1 MSDLASTDPV
11 YPASAPLALARR
23 VRIHLAGLST
33 GPTPEALER
42 IMPLVAAA
50 DALETFS
57 EAILDDLH
65 DAIAWCEAAVAAGT
79 TTHYETYDSWDEDLH
94 EGSFAHSVRI
104 LNPEAQQ
111 IHALLV
117 DIRQMADLV
126 EQTLDLVAAHA
137 IIVGLRSAR
146 SMAAGSWHR
155 PSRP

>member
-11 YPASAPLALARR
+11 YPASAALAVARR

-57 EAILDDLH
+57 EAVVDDLH

-79 TTHYETYDSWDEDLH
+79 TTHYETYDFWT
-94 EGSFAHSVRI
+94 RI
-104 LNPEAQQ
+104 C
-111 IHALLV
+111 
-117 DIRQMADLV
+117 
-126 EQTLDLVAAHA
+126 TK
-137 IIVGLRSAR
+137 AR
-146 SMAAGSWHR
+146 SRIPFGS
-155 PSRP
+155 